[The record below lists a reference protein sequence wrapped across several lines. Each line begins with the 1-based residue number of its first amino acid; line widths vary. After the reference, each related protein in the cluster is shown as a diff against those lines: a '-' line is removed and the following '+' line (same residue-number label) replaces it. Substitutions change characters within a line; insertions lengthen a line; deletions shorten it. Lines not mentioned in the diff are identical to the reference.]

1 MGREYWHGSPRP
13 GGSKRL
19 AARLARSRAAPQGS
33 AWVCRLVASRWT
45 LAGSA
50 DYPVCRRKAARR
62 AAFFRLPARAWAGT
76 RAQPSRADRL
86 RESRVSRRVQDAS
99 RPGMARRATLR
110 RIPRPG
116 SLYLTRRT
124 VNLRLPGQGGLI
136 QTLDEHYGSSEYS
149 IRTDGGLPPLDCRV
163 WDLAQVGLQAESACE
178 ALRDAW
184 TVSVGETPALAPA
197 RS

>member
-1 MGREYWHGSPRP
+1 M
-13 GGSKRL
+13 
-19 AARLARSRAAPQGS
+19 
-33 AWVCRLVASRWT
+33 CRLVASRWT

-62 AAFFRLPARAWAGT
+62 AAFFRLPARAEAGT

-86 RESRVSRRVQDAS
+86 RESRVFRRVQDAP

-116 SLYLTRRT
+116 SLHLTRRT
-124 VNLRLPGQGGLI
+124 ANLRLPGQGGLV
-136 QTLDEHYGSSEYS
+136 QTLEEHDWILGVFD
-149 IRTDGGLPPLDCRV
+149 RNGRGRPPLDCRAR
-163 WDLAQVGLQAESACE
+163 DLAQVGLQEESACE

-184 TVSVGETPALAPA
+184 TVSVGETPALA